1 MSQSSSENSPGSS
14 ANLTGMDLVHLAFK
28 SRVIALDRETGDI
41 VWDWK
46 APKGNSSYVALLLD
60 GDRLIVSV
68 SGYTYSLDALTGQ
81 QMWFNPLKGYGF
93 GMPSL
98 ASLRGN
104 SGSAGAAALL
114 AQQQQQAAAAGT

>member
-1 MSQSSSENSPGSS
+1 MSQSSPENSPGSS
-14 ANLTGMDLVHLAFK
+14 ASLTGMDLVHLAFK
-28 SRVIALDRETGDI
+28 SRVIALDRETGDV

-46 APKGNSSYVALLLD
+46 APKGSSSYVALLLD

-68 SGYTYSLDALTGQ
+68 QGYTYSLDALTGQ

-93 GMPSL
+93 GLPSL
-98 ASLRGN
+98 VSLRGN

-114 AQQQQQAAAAGT
+114 SQQQQQAAAAGT